1 MNFELNKEQKIIIK
15 NVREFMLKEIAPF
28 AEEIDQ
34 NDQFPPDIWIKLGA
48 IDLLGLSI
56 SEKYGGSGYDT
67 LTFTLVIEQ
76 MAKICPALA
85 MSYGAHA
92 NLCAHNLERNGT
104 TSQKQKYL
112 PGLCSGEL
120 IGCMGLTEPDAG
132 SDAVGIRT
140 TAERDGE
147 YFVLN
152 GNKMFITN
160 APEADVALVY
170 AKTDMAKRARGI
182 TAFIIEK
189 DFPGFSVSQKIK
201 KMGNR
206 GSSTGELVFQNCQVP
221 AENVVGGVNEGIKV
235 MMTGLDIERT
245 VVAGISI
252 GIGEAALELA
262 LDYAKKRHQFGE
274 PICNFQMVKAKLAN
288 MYTEIEAAKGLVY
301 RSAILADKSAGGGK
315 GTEVHKLAAAAILF
329 AAEAASRAVNESLQ
343 IHGGYGYTLEYPINR
358 FYRDAKL
365 YEIGAGTS
373 EIRRLL
379 IADELIKKGTG
390 YLK

>member
-1 MNFELNKEQKIIIK
+1 MDFELSREQKMILK
-15 NVREFMLKEIAPF
+15 NVREFMLKEIFPVS
-28 AEEIDQ
+28 EEIDR
-34 NDQFPPDIWIKLGA
+34 NDEFPPGVWEKLGQ
-48 IDLLGLSI
+48 IGLLGLNMA
-56 SEKYGGSGYDT
+56 EEYGGSGYDT
-67 LTFTLVIEQ
+67 LTFTLAVVQI
-76 MAKICPALA
+76 AKICPALA

-92 NLCAHNLERNGT
+92 NLCAHNIEINGST
-104 TSQKQKYL
+104 AQKQKYL

-120 IGCMGLTEPDAG
+120 IGCLGLTEPDAG

-140 TAERDGE
+140 TAEKDGE
-147 YFVLN
+147 YFILN

-160 APEADVALVY
+160 APDADVALVY
-170 AKTDMAKRARGI
+170 AKTDMDKKARGI

-206 GSSTGELVFQNCQVP
+206 GSSTGELVFQNCRVP
-221 AENVVGGVNEGIKV
+221 AENVVGRVNEGIKV

-274 PICNFQMVKAKLAN
+274 PICNFQLVKAKLAD
-288 MYTEIEAAKGLVY
+288 MYTEMEAAKGLVY
-301 RSAILADKSAGGGK
+301 RSAILADKSTGGGK

-358 FYRDAKL
+358 LYRDAKL

>member
-1 MNFELNKEQKIIIK
+1 MDFKITEEQRSIRK
-15 NVREFMLKEIAPF
+15 NVREFMIKEILPV
-28 AEEIDQ
+28 AEEIDR
-34 NDQFPPDIWIKLGA
+34 NDQFPKDIWKKLGG

-67 LTFTLVIEQ
+67 LTFTLVIQQ

-85 MSYGAHA
+85 MSYGAHT
-92 NLCAHNLERNGT
+92 NLCAHNIEINATMAL
-104 TSQKQKYL
+104 KQKYL
-112 PGLCSGEL
+112 PGLCSGEFV
-120 IGCMGLTEPDAG
+120 GCLGLTEPDAG
-132 SDAVGIRT
+132 SDAVGIQT
-140 TAERDGE
+140 TAEKDDE

-160 APEADVALVY
+160 APEADIALVY
-170 AKTDMAKRARGI
+170 AKTEIDKGARGI

-189 DFPGFSVSQKIK
+189 DFPGFFVAQKIK

-206 GSSTGELVFQNCQVP
+206 GSSTGELVFQNCRVP
-221 AENVVGGVNEGIKV
+221 AENVVGRINEGIKV

-245 VVAGISI
+245 VVAGISL

-262 LDYAKKRHQFGE
+262 LKYAKKRYQFGE
-274 PICNFQMVKAKLAN
+274 PICNFQLVKAKLAN

-301 RSAILADKSAGGGK
+301 RSAILADQSSEGGK

-329 AAEAASRAVNESLQ
+329 AAEAATRAVNESLQ

-358 FYRDAKL
+358 LYRDSKL

-373 EIRRLL
+373 EIRRLV